1 MKNNQGYIT
10 TTLILLMI
18 IPTLMIILITL
29 DQNQHHTQQTS
40 TQIENDKLTKTTQ
53 TYKDEITQQT
63 QKAVSEVTQNQT
75 QTKKPLKDA
84 KQTIKQQQQKNLNTK
99 TQQYQKTHNIQI
111 ECIINQVKQ
120 TNDPFKIE
128 INYTIN
134 AANKKSQITQT
145 TSQQVTLENNK
156 YPIYDPQPFLKAKV
170 IKQQNTV
177 RYKTNTNLT
186 STYNDAY
193 SGYIIHKCPYS
204 DYHEHANSNQTFN
217 YCLKNHYYHISH
229 DGLCLFCRMENQ
241 TTCPHNGLET
251 FIIPV
256 FKTQKAITS
265 IDHVLFNQTNQYNGQ
280 YTQIDDTTYLY
291 LDKGHKNKY
300 GLL

>member
-18 IPTLMIILITL
+18 IPAAILILITL
-29 DQNQHHTQQTS
+29 DQNQHHIQQTS

-63 QKAVSEVTQNQT
+63 QKAVSQVTQNQT
-75 QTKKPLKDA
+75 KTKKPLKDA
-84 KQTIKQQQQKNLNTK
+84 KQTIQEQLQKNLNTK

-111 ECIINQVKQ
+111 NCIINQVKQ
-120 TNDPFKIE
+120 TNDPFTIKID
-128 INYTIN
+128 YTIN
-134 AANKKSQITQT
+134 ATNKKNQITQT

-170 IKQQNTV
+170 IKQQNEV
-177 RYKTNTNLT
+177 RYKTNPNLT
-186 STYNDAY
+186 STYTDAY
-193 SGYIIHKCPYS
+193 SGYIIHKCPYA
-204 DYHEHANSNQTFN
+204 DYHEHANSNQTFKN
-217 YCLKNHYYHISH
+217 CLKNHYYHISH
-229 DGLCLFCRMENQ
+229 DGLCLFCRMENK

-280 YTQIDDTTYLY
+280 CTQIDDNTYLY